1 MKAAFVSAMLL
12 ALLPACASAGSSPAS
27 NTGLP
32 WVELAGQRYEV
43 ELATDDH
50 SRAQGL
56 MYRTQLPAGRGM
68 LFIHDRQEWQAYWM
82 KNTRIPL
89 DILYFDSQLRLVSQ
103 QRNVP
108 PCPPRSDCPPYPS
121 EGPARYVLE
130 LNAGHAARLQLQ
142 NGQRLILGPG
152 IPPAN

>member
-1 MKAAFVSAMLL
+1 MKAPSLTLVLL
-12 ALLPACASAGSSPAS
+12 ALLPACASAGSAAG
-27 NTGLP
+27 NRLP

-68 LFIHDRQEWQAYWM
+68 LFIHDSQQWQAYWM
-82 KNTRIPL
+82 KNTRIAL
-89 DILYFDSQLRLVSQ
+89 DILYFDNDLRLVSQ

-108 PCPPRSDCPPYPS
+108 PCPPRSECPAYPS
-121 EGPARYVLE
+121 KGPARYVLE

-142 NGQRLILGPG
+142 DGERLILGPG
-152 IPPAN
+152 IPPAD

>member
-1 MKAAFVSAMLL
+1 MKAALIPALLL
-12 ALLPACASAGSSPAS
+12 ALLPACASAGSTAGSS
-27 NTGLP
+27 SGLP

-68 LFIHDRQEWQAYWM
+68 LFIHDSQDWQAYWM
-82 KNTRIPL
+82 MNTRIAL
-89 DILYFDSQLRLVSQ
+89 DILYFDNNLRLVSQ
-103 QRNVP
+103 QRDVP
-108 PCPPRSDCPPYPS
+108 PCPPRTQCPAYPS

>member
-1 MKAAFVSAMLL
+1 MKAALILPLLL
-12 ALLPACASAGSSPAS
+12 ALLPACASAGSTTGNS
-27 NTGLP
+27 TGLP

-68 LFIHDRQEWQAYWM
+68 LFIHDNQDWLAYWM
-82 KNTRIPL
+82 MNTRIAL
-89 DILYFDSQLRLVSQ
+89 DILYFDNNLRLVSQ
-103 QRNVP
+103 QRDVP
-108 PCPPRSDCPPYPS
+108 PCPPRSQCPAYPS

-130 LNAGHAARLQLQ
+130 LNAGHAARLHLR
-142 NGQRLILGPG
+142 NGERLILGPG
-152 IPPAN
+152 ISPAN